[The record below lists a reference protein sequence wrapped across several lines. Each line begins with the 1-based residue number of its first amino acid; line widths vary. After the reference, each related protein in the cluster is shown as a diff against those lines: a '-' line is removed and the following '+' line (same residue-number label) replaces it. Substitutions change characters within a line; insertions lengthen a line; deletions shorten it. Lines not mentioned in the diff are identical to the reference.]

1 MRREGTL
8 EEISDGRL
16 YQANDM
22 VRADCQDCKDC
33 FKCCCGCG
41 DTIQLDPMDVS
52 RISKGTGMS
61 FEQLSGQNKIALTV
75 VDGIVLPSMK
85 MQEETDSCGFL
96 NEQGRCSIHAYRPG
110 ICRLFPLGRYYED
123 GKFSYFLQTK
133 ECVFNKRTKVKVSK
147 WIDTPELKKYEKFV
161 TDWHYFLKDAVEWLH
176 KNGMEYA
183 NQMST
188 TVLQFFY
195 LTPYTDEFY
204 LDYAGREEKF
214 RRAFSME

>member
-1 MRREGTL
+1 MRREATL

-110 ICRLFPLGRYYED
+110 ICRLFPLGRY
-123 GKFSYFLQTK
+123 
-133 ECVFNKRTKVKVSK
+133 
-147 WIDTPELKKYEKFV
+147 
-161 TDWHYFLKDAVEWLH
+161 
-176 KNGMEYA
+176 
-183 NQMST
+183 
-188 TVLQFFY
+188 
-195 LTPYTDEFY
+195 
-204 LDYAGREEKF
+204 
-214 RRAFSME
+214 